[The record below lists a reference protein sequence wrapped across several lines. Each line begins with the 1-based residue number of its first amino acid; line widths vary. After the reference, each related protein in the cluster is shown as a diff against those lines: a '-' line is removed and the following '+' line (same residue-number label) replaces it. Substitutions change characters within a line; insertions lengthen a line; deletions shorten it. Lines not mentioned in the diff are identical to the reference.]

1 VAISRLAQPDTD
13 RPLVDADLTQSVQMR
28 TWTKTITDRSLIIST
43 GSPEGVI
50 EAPQGAAY
58 MDDAGIASAILYIK
72 RDADTGGDKTLGWIL
87 V

>member
-1 VAISRLAQPDTD
+1 MAISRLAQPDTD